1 MNSVRWNAAVGSAN
15 TDPGTVALR
24 AKDDACNAAGLTQA
38 ACEADSSGWCA
49 WTEPLILPTTGAW
62 SDRCVVNTTKFYT
75 DLCRSSAMYSPTTSS
90 SRVPS
95 LIAALVVATTAT
107 VLA

>member
-49 WTEPLILPTTGAW
+49 WT
-62 SDRCVVNTTKFYT
+62 DFQKQ
-75 DLCRSSAMYSPTTSS
+75 RSSRSTRLL
-90 SRVPS
+90 SR
-95 LIAALVVATTAT
+95 LAAGLYVREAAGATTQQQAIT
-107 VLA
+107 TFQQALAF